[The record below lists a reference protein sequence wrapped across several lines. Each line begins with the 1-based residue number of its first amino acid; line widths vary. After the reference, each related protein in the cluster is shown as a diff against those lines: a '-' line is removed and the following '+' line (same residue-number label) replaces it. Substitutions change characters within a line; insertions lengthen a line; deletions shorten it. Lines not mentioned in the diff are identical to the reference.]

1 MTGWQFTPYAAP
13 LFVGSAVLLMVAALS
28 WQRRAAP
35 GAIYLLCVAVGL
47 CCYALGY
54 AFELG
59 SVTLAQVRFWLK
71 VEYLGAATAPPFYL
85 MLTLAYLGY
94 QRYLFALAHAPLL
107 AIPALTLI
115 FAWTNGQHELI
126 WRHLA
131 IDTSGSYT
139 WTLFD
144 PGAWYL
150 AHAAYSLL
158 MMVASLAL
166 LARAWRRASGP
177 YRGQTGLLLLSVSI
191 PLAVYLVYL
200 ASSIRL
206 DLNPYGL
213 VMGGFLTA
221 IALFQYQLF
230 EIVPVAREFALASM
244 SDAVIVLDAQRR
256 VVDLNAAAQALI
268 RRRAM
273 TFPLDAVLP
282 DSLSAIARYIGDGPA
297 QAEIEV
303 TAGDGRRVLD
313 LRVTPLVQR
322 KGQFAG
328 HVLLLHD
335 ITARVRQET
344 ELRKLSRA
352 VEQSPSSVVITD
364 LDGTIDYVNPKFTDL
379 TGYTADEARGQTPR
393 ILKSGRTPPAVYQEM
408 WSAITGGGEW
418 RGEILNRKKNGA
430 LYWEHMTVSGV
441 KDADGRITHYVAVK
455 EDITARK
462 AAEDEREQLIN
473 ELDAFAH
480 TVAHDLKSPLQGVV
494 GYAAFVAEDYDTLDR
509 SEVLRYLTIIEQYG
523 YRMASIIDELLLL
536 ASVRRQDE
544 VRIEPMDTKEI
555 VRRVVQ
561 RLALIIEA
569 RAAEIALPN
578 GEWPVAR
585 GYGPWVEEVWANYI
599 SNAIKY
605 GGDPPRVELGATVQA
620 DGRVRFWARDNGPG
634 IPPEQRHR
642 LFAEFARLDHL
653 RVEGHGLGLS
663 IVRRIVTR
671 LGGEVGVESAVG
683 QGSVFSFT
691 LPGENTHDA

>member
-1 MTGWQFTPYAAP
+1 
-13 LFVGSAVLLMVAALS
+13 
-28 WQRRAAP
+28 
-35 GAIYLLCVAVGL
+35 
-47 CCYALGY
+47 
-54 AFELG
+54 
-59 SVTLAQVRFWLK
+59 
-71 VEYLGAATAPPFYL
+71 
-85 MLTLAYLGY
+85 
-94 QRYLFALAHAPLL
+94 
-107 AIPALTLI
+107 
-115 FAWTNGQHELI
+115 
-126 WRHLA
+126 
-131 IDTSGSYT
+131 
-139 WTLFD
+139 
-144 PGAWYL
+144 
-150 AHAAYSLL
+150 
-158 MMVASLAL
+158 
-166 LARAWRRASGP
+166 
-177 YRGQTGLLLLSVSI
+177 
-191 PLAVYLVYL
+191 
-200 ASSIRL
+200 
-206 DLNPYGL
+206 
-213 VMGGFLTA
+213 
-221 IALFQYQLF
+221 
-230 EIVPVAREFALASM
+230 
-244 SDAVIVLDAQRR
+244 
-256 VVDLNAAAQALI
+256 
-268 RRRAM
+268 
-273 TFPLDAVLP
+273 
-282 DSLSAIARYIGDGPA
+282 
-297 QAEIEV
+297 
-303 TAGDGRRVLD
+303 
-313 LRVTPLVQR
+313 
-322 KGQFAG
+322 
-328 HVLLLHD
+328 
-335 ITARVRQET
+335 
-344 ELRKLSRA
+344 
-352 VEQSPSSVVITD
+352 
-364 LDGTIDYVNPKFTDL
+364 
-379 TGYTADEARGQTPR
+379 
-393 ILKSGRTPPAVYQEM
+393 M

-634 IPPEQRHR
+634 IPPGQQDR

-663 IVRRIVTR
+663 IVQRIVAR

>member
-1 MTGWQFTPYAAP
+1 MY
-13 LFVGSAVLLMVAALS
+13 V
-28 WQRRAAP
+28 
-35 GAIYLLCVAVGL
+35 
-47 CCYALGY
+47 
-54 AFELG
+54 
-59 SVTLAQVRFWLK
+59 
-71 VEYLGAATAPPFYL
+71 
-85 MLTLAYLGY
+85 
-94 QRYLFALAHAPLL
+94 
-107 AIPALTLI
+107 
-115 FAWTNGQHELI
+115 
-126 WRHLA
+126 
-131 IDTSGSYT
+131 
-139 WTLFD
+139 
-144 PGAWYL
+144 
-150 AHAAYSLL
+150 
-158 MMVASLAL
+158 
-166 LARAWRRASGP
+166 
-177 YRGQTGLLLLSVSI
+177 
-191 PLAVYLVYL
+191 VYL

-379 TGYTADEARGQTPR
+379 TGYTAEEARGQTPR

-408 WSAITGGGEW
+408 WSAISGGGEW

-509 SEVLRYLTIIEQYG
+509 SEVLRYLTIIEQYA
-523 YRMASIIDELLLL
+523 YRMGSIIDELLLL
-536 ASVRRQDE
+536 ASVRKLTTVDPRPLRMAQIVDE
-544 VRIEPMDTKEI
+544 ALTRL
-555 VRRVVQ
+555 RV
-561 RLALIIEA
+561 LIDERHPVISA
-569 RAAEIALPN
+569 PDD
-578 GEWPVAR
+578 WPVAL
-585 GYGPWVEEVWANYI
+585 GYAPWVEEVWANYI

-605 GGDPPRVELGATVQA
+605 GGDPPHLRLGATVEA
-620 DGRVRFWARDNGPG
+620 DGIARFWVRDNGPG
-634 IPPEQRHR
+634 ITPQNQAR
-642 LFAEFARLDHL
+642 LFDQFTRLDET
-653 RVEGHGLGLS
+653 RAEGHGLGLS
-663 IVRRIVTR
+663 IVRRIVDK
-671 LGGEVGVESAVG
+671 LGGQVGVVSQPGE
-683 QGSVFSFT
+683 GSEFYFT
-691 LPGENTHDA
+691 LPVAE